1 MISPFYLYFNSK
13 LILYK
18 HEYWRLLTNFL
29 SFGNVGI
36 DFVFHLFFLLRYCKS
51 LEEGSFRNKS
61 ADFLWMLVFGG
72 MMLTGMAPFAKVQF
86 LGTSLNFMMVYV
98 WSRRNPD
105 VPLSFLGIFTFGA
118 AYLPWVLMGFSVLI
132 GSSPVVDI
140 LGMIA
145 GHTYYYLED
154 VYPNTQQGRGRRF
167 VQTPRVFTAAFA
179 ALVPNTNDQIRMHTD

>member
-1 MISPFYLYFNSK
+1 M
-13 LILYK
+13 LI
-18 HEYWRLLTNFL
+18 
-29 SFGNVGI
+29 
-36 DFVFHLFFLLRYCKS
+36 
-51 LEEGSFRNKS
+51 
-61 ADFLWMLVFGG
+61 
-72 MMLTGMAPFAKVQF
+72 GMAPFAKVQF

-154 VYPNTQQGRGRRF
+154 VYPHTQQGRGRRF

-179 ALVPNTNDQIRMHTD
+179 ALVPNTHDQIRMHAD